1 MADYDAAE
9 MILDILKTSTATG
22 AVAIRNLLVSGAG
35 SIVEARDFDESDVQ
49 AADDARRALAAE
61 DQGVA
66 LLLTVEDLGDD
77 PDETRG
83 DHETQYVGI
92 RIVDRNRGYSNI
104 RAVRKAIKA
113 WLFTDEAWDEC
124 SLTGAGILTLQYGGR
139 SGHSYSPEHAVELEA
154 ITVKAMIT
162 QVVETYD

>member
-22 AVAIRNLLVSGAG
+22 AEDIRDLLVSGAG
-35 SIVEARDFDESDVQ
+35 SIMEARDFDESDVQ
-49 AADDARRALAAE
+49 AADDARRALDE
-61 DQGVA
+61 DDQAVA

-77 PDETRG
+77 PSETQA
-83 DHETQYVGI
+83 DQEVQYVGI
-92 RIVDRNRGYSNI
+92 RVIDRNRGYSNI

-124 SLTGAGILTLQYGGR
+124 SLDDAGILTLEYGGR
-139 SGHSYSPEHAVELEA
+139 SGHAYSPEHAVELEA
-154 ITVKAMIT
+154 ITVKAKIT
-162 QVVETYD
+162 QMIGTYD